1 MATFPSSPRERFVKI
16 IKLVG
21 DLLILSGVIITVAPV
36 LTRAMGRYYLFGFEL
51 TTVLLGGMAL
61 LLLACLARLELLLRK

>member
-1 MATFPSSPRERFVKI
+1 MKL

-21 DLLILSGVIITVAPV
+21 DLLLLGGVIVTVAPM

-51 TTVLLGGMAL
+51 TTVLLGGIAL
-61 LLLACLARLELLLRK
+61 LLLACLARLELLLRR

>member
-1 MATFPSSPRERFVKI
+1 MAAFFRISRERDVKL

-21 DLLILSGVIITVAPV
+21 DLLLLGGVIVTVAPM

-51 TTVLLGGMAL
+51 TTVLLGGIAL
-61 LLLACLARLELLLRK
+61 LLLACLARLELLLRR